1 MRVEYSKAR
10 VPPFWDAKTG
20 RRIVNIMRL
29 CQYQF
34 AREPIR
40 SLLIVVGLILI
51 VVSAFADSIGVG
63 HPGFGLKQFSG
74 LVIGVLLSMAGLLK
88 VYLSINKIWARILG
102 VIYLN
107 GILYVGLSPRSFKY
121 TQYKVLLN
129 VSNFSWHDFSINT
142 VGFIPLGY
150 LLMLGFGNGQKDK
163 RGNILKRAIIVAGFG
178 GLISLFL
185 EVSQYY
191 LISGRHSSFIDLI
204 ANTIGTLIGIAMY
217 LAVEQERTRKAHEI
231 LDSS

>member
-1 MRVEYSKAR
+1 
-10 VPPFWDAKTG
+10 
-20 RRIVNIMRL
+20 MRL

-34 AREPIR
+34 ACEPIR
-40 SLLIVVGLILI
+40 SLLIAVGLI
-51 VVSAFADSIGVG
+51 VVTVSVFADSIGVG

-102 VIYLN
+102 VIYLS
-107 GILYVGLSPRSFKY
+107 GILYVGLSPRSCNY
-121 TQYKVLLN
+121 TQCKVLFD

-150 LLMLGFGNGQKDK
+150 LLMLGFGNGQKH
-163 RGNILKRAIIVAGFG
+163 KRANLFKRTIIVSGVG
-178 GLISLFL
+178 GLISLLL

-204 ANTIGTLIGIAMY
+204 ANTIGTLTGIAMY
-217 LAVEQERTRKAHEI
+217 LAVEQGRTHKAHEI